1 MRRAGRVLSAISL
14 AVAVAV
20 PLFTAGFWMLAPAD
34 EITRAA
40 GLPLVRPDAWP
51 LWKRALGLAITAA
64 PLWAL
69 VWAILGARRCFGEMA
84 SGQMVSPAM
93 ARGLKAMA
101 GGMAFSAVLRPLA
114 AAAASV
120 LASSSQPP
128 GARSLVLNLSADLL
142 VLLVFAAAVF
152 VVAHAMER
160 ATVIADDHARFV

>member
-1 MRRAGRVLSAISL
+1 MRRTGRLLAAISL

-20 PLFTAGFWMLAPAD
+20 PLFTAGYWMLAPAD

-40 GLPLVRPDAWP
+40 GLPLAGAAWP
-51 LWKRALGLAITAA
+51 FWKRSLGLAITAA

-69 VWAILGARRCFGEMA
+69 VWAILGARRCFDEMA
-84 SGQMVSPAM
+84 AGRMVSPAM
-93 ARGLKAMA
+93 SRGLKAMA
-101 GGMAFSAVLRPLA
+101 VGMALSTILRPLA
-114 AAAASV
+114 SAAASV

-128 GARSLVLNLSADLL
+128 GARSVVLTLSSDFL

-160 ATVIADDHARFV
+160 ATAIADDHARFV